1 MKKVLIA
8 LACALLIASYNLY
21 ANEERG
27 IEEILV
33 TAQRTTES
41 IQDVPIAVSAFN
53 SESLQEKQIDAFAD
67 LRFHVPNVT
76 YNKTNFTGKALTP
89 LLVATNTLVSTGMAK
104 GTDKALSPFTVETNM
119 LVSTGMAKGTD
130 KAHTHT
136 LMARKTQAVIK
147 MAPCMAMLFAT
158 ILTVQF

>member
-8 LACALLIASYNLY
+8 FACALLTGSFNLH
-21 ANEERG
+21 AEDERG

-53 SESLQEKQIDAFAD
+53 TEALAEKQIDAFSD

-76 YNKTNFTGKALTP
+76 YNKTNFTGNNFQIRAIGAGLIAASSDNGVGMHINDVYVNTP
-89 LLVATNTLVSTGMAK
+89 RIFETEYYDMEPVSYTHLRAH
-104 GTDKALSPFTVETNM
+104 ET
-119 LVSTGMAKGTD
+119 
-130 KAHTHT
+130 
-136 LMARKTQAVIK
+136 
-147 MAPCMAMLFAT
+147 
-158 ILTVQF
+158 